1 MSDTEKEQFDIYI
14 DYAKDTGDA
23 SRVFHAM
30 GGLID
35 AFEQFDS
42 LLAGVISEHATAEL
56 VLHDIEAASL
66 KAKLRSVIG
75 GIPDEALRD
84 GEWKKVLG
92 HFLIEAK
99 HALCEWLDEHPKIST
114 LDQVQTLEERIASIA
129 EKSGAR
135 HLPMYRPLD
144 KKALLGSIA
153 ELDRS
158 TSMLDPQDDLR
169 YLSVYGEVRISH
181 SQHVNDDLI
190 REILTKEILVSEDVR
205 IVKIKKPDFLGSSQW
220 VLKYSGHSINATIA
234 DVDWLLQFQGGQLD
248 VKPGDSLRV
257 RMREQVYYG
266 HHHEVVHVSYDVLE
280 VLDVLKPLPS
290 EQKRLTF

>member
-1 MSDTEKEQFDIYI
+1 MSDTEKDQFDIYI

-42 LLAGVISEHATAEL
+42 LFAGVISEHATAEL

-75 GIPDEALRD
+75 GIPDDALRD

-99 HALCEWLDEHPKIST
+99 HALCEWLDENPKIST
-114 LDQVQTLEERIASIA
+114 LDQVQTLEIRIAIIA

-135 HLPMYRPLD
+135 HFPMYRPLD

-169 YLSVYGEVRISH
+169 YVSPHGEVRIAH
-181 SQHVNDDLI
+181 SQHVNDELI
-190 REILTKEILVSEDVR
+190 REILTKEILASEDVR
-205 IVKIKKPDFLGSSQW
+205 IVKIKKPDFLGNSQW

-234 DVDWLLQFQGGQLD
+234 DTDWLSRFQDGETD

-266 HHHEVVHVSYDVLE
+266 HHHEVVHISYEVME
-280 VLDVLKPLPS
+280 VLDVLKPRPS
-290 EQKRLTF
+290 EQRRLTF